1 MDDIVY
7 GSIHP
12 EMYNDV
18 IQHLRYNFFADEPL
32 NKSLHL
38 CKPGQP
44 HDELEEF
51 SLSVLNQ
58 GDSFLGI
65 LESTGEVSSGSF
77 NFTKKKPS
85 GTDSECFGHTRLYY
99 LQVVG
104 VVLNGIKAE
113 RCTKL
118 YNDPKLQKIFDF
130 LGAVDED
137 VEALNNYN
145 VNSILELKIL
155 SVDMKFRG
163 RGIAGRLYEITEN
176 FARKK
181 GFQLMRADA
190 TALFS
195 QRVFEKYGFT
205 TLKEVSYNE
214 YPSKEAPLFT
224 VEPPHKSFKLMV
236 KQLK

>member
-65 LESTGEVSSGSF
+65 LESTGEV
-77 NFTKKKPS
+77 
-85 GTDSECFGHTRLYY
+85 
-99 LQVVG
+99 VG

-130 LGAVDED
+130 LGGVDED